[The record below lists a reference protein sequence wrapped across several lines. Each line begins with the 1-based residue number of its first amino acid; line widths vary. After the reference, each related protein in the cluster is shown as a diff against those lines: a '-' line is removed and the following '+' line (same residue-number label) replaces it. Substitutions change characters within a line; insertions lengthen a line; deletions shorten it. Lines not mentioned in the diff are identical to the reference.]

1 MRQKLITLDL
11 TSYELSQGMLNFS
24 NWVREQ
30 LKHYE
35 NGHHV
40 RDLLKQ
46 IERMEALL
54 DDIRLNKRGWDG
66 RSWNLIPPM
75 HQDTEE
81 SE

>member
-40 RDLLKQ
+40 RDLLKE
-46 IERMEALL
+46 IERYEQLL
-54 DDIRLNKRGWDG
+54 NDIRLGVRAWDG
-66 RSWNLIPPM
+66 RSWNLVPPM
-75 HQDTEE
+75 HQEVEE
-81 SE
+81 